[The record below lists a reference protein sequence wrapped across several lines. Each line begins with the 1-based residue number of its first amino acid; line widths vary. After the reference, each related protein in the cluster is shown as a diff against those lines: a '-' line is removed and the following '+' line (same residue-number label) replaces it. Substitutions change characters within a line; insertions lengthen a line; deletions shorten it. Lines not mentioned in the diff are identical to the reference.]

1 MSAVRRLAVCD
12 AARQLQLARLRRHPV
27 QAGSDTRT
35 LCLSPQHGPVS
46 SGPRCRRAVS
56 RGRRRDGRSFGFGDR
71 QPTHRSCVAHLGD
84 QPGARRHLEPLV
96 GSRFATAPSSHIIL
110 YQYDQRVLL
119 DCYYARVL
127 WLQGLGDQARRHT
140 ESLVEYART
149 KDHLLSLLYSLLIA
163 ACPIAL
169 YIGDLTTADHHV
181 RLAFDVAARHAL
193 EVWKIGRASCRER
206 V

>member
-1 MSAVRRLAVCD
+1 DGPLPAGLRLAVGD
-12 AARQLQLARLRRHPV
+12 AARQLQLAPLRRHPV
-27 QAGSDTRT
+27 QAGSDART

-46 SGPRCRRAVS
+46 SGHRCRRAVS

-140 ESLVEYART
+140 ESLVDYVRT
-149 KDHLLSLLYSLLIA
+149 KDHVLSSLYALLIA

-169 YIGDLTTADHHV
+169 YVGDLPTADPRV
-181 RLAFDVAARHAL
+181 RLAVGPDARDTL
-193 EVWKIGRASCRER
+193 E
-206 V
+206 